1 MRRGCIHDSIYICL
15 PLKSSSLN
23 GRWVELGSQCC
34 QKVLRPMKLLH
45 VASARRSSFHSLA
58 VSQTPMQIA
67 LEGSSGETGEQEQPK
82 NEPVI
87 IEDTQE
93 QEQDQPPQAEE
104 LQLDL
109 SRNDLHFKGSKF
121 KHDGRQ
127 PCEGHFPAGL
137 RGGGGSARLR
147 RLGRCCIQ
155 CSRVPGRYM
164 LHAGFILMMA
174 LHT

>member
-1 MRRGCIHDSIYICL
+1 MGGTGEPVLPKSPAANEAAACGQRPAQQLPQPSSEPDSNAA
-15 PLKSSSLN
+15 PL
-23 GRWVELGSQCC
+23 
-34 QKVLRPMKLLH
+34 
-45 VASARRSSFHSLA
+45 
-58 VSQTPMQIA
+58 IA